1 MEPQSQNQ
9 TVAEPVIQPTPGAE
23 QKKCKHVPIIIVLAI
38 LLVGSCAFG
47 GFELWQSMQKD
58 SEIAKLK
65 EKESTQSTTGQD
77 NTTDSNLDNEAISVT
92 EAEKILA
99 KYIGEGNSTMAFGL
113 NAFYETFTSDF
124 DEQQEAF
131 LAYSSI
137 NEDEKEAVSCVEERY
152 EHGECTG
159 KSISYDLM
167 SKEYQS
173 LFGDYSSIEKKNYT
187 FQDFFYL
194 VYDDNINAYR
204 EFILPGG
211 GMSPIV
217 AAHKVASVKK
227 DNEKMVVSL
236 IFAEL
241 NTDVELAS
249 GICGPTSLSG
259 GLGVTNDTVNKMI
272 DSMSI
277 YEFTLSPYGGSYVL
291 TDVEKTN

>member
-77 NTTDSNLDNEAISVT
+77 NTTDSNLNNEAISVT

-113 NAFYETFTSDF
+113 NAFYKTLTSDF
-124 DEQQEAF
+124 DEQQKA
-131 LAYSSI
+131 LLTYNSI
-137 NEDEKEAVSCVEERY
+137 SDNEMETISCIEERY
-152 EHGECTG
+152 EHGDCTG

-167 SKEYQS
+167 SEKYQS

-211 GMSPIV
+211 GLSSIA
-217 AAHKVASVKK
+217 AAHKVTSVKNA
-227 DNEKMVVSL
+227 NEDMIVSL
-236 IFAEL
+236 VFAEL
-241 NTDVELAS
+241 ETDVDLPA
-249 GICGPTSLSG
+249 GICGPTTLGGGVSDDSL
-259 GLGVTNDTVNKMI
+259 NKMI

-277 YEFTLSPYGGSYVL
+277 YEFTLSPYNGSYVL